1 MPERWRSNAARKLV
15 QAVRKAGGHVERTGR
30 GQIKITGPAGSVT
43 IHEPSADTRRD
54 LRSDSA
60 IQKITEATGL
70 DLAG

>member
-43 IHEPSADTRRD
+43 IHEPSTDTRRD

-60 IQKITEATGL
+60 VQKIIEGTGL